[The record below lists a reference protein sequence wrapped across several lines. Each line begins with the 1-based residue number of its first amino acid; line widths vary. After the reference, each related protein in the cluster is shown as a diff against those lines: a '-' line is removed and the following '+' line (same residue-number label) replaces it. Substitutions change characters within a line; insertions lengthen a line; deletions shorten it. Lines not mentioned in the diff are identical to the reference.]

1 MTTYAQTDNGTAEY
15 DKGKEAA
22 RVQNYTETMNWYRK
36 AADKGNPEAMYA
48 LGQIY
53 NDKNFMEDGFV
64 VAYFWLNQGLRLYH
78 ENSITLLHE
87 IYTQH
92 KAVISLT
99 FGSNINDMGY
109 MAEVIGHE
117 YRNETDED
125 IALRWFKRSADYGS
139 ANGATM
145 AELILYSPKK
155 VKKDLPL
162 AKQYF
167 EKAKKLGDITAELM
181 LNEIENELKK

>member
-1 MTTYAQTDNGTAEY
+1 MKKSIKKHTLSTLLWRGWGRIITICFLLFGAMATYAQTDNGTAEY

-125 IALRWFKRSADYGS
+125 IALRWFKRSADYGRTHLVQS
-139 ANGATM
+139 QKG
-145 AELILYSPKK
+145 KK
-155 VKKDLPL
+155 R
-162 AKQYF
+162 F
-167 EKAKKLGDITAELM
+167 TAR
-181 LNEIENELKK
+181 